1 MIASQ
6 PQPSLSR
13 SEWQA
18 VSIAFNDAA
27 NCGCVATREPGRL
40 QKLYSALT
48 GNVPPRPLA
57 DERLEAIRS
66 FVCSTRRSRKP
77 AEALVPVLRDQGF
90 SPAQVDALALL
101 SL

>member
-1 MIASQ
+1 MIATQ
-6 PQPSLSR
+6 PTLRR

-18 VSIAFNDAA
+18 VSIAFKDAA
-27 NCGCVATREPGRL
+27 HCGCTSTREPGRL
-40 QKLYSALT
+40 RKLYSVLT
-48 GNVPPRPLA
+48 GNRPPSPLA

-66 FVCSTRRSRKP
+66 FVCTTRRSRKP
-77 AEALVPVLRDQGF
+77 AKDLVPVLRNQGF

>member
-6 PQPSLSR
+6 PTLSR

-18 VSIAFNDAA
+18 VSIAFKDAA
-27 NCGCVATREPGRL
+27 TCGCASTREPGRL
-40 QKLYSALT
+40 RRIYGALT
-48 GNVPPRPLA
+48 GNRPARPLA
-57 DERLEAIRS
+57 DQRLEAIRS
-66 FVCSTRRSRKP
+66 FVCTTRRSRRP
-77 AEALVPVLRDQGF
+77 ADALVPVLRDQGF

>member
-1 MIASQ
+1 MIAAQ
-6 PQPSLSR
+6 PTLSR

-27 NCGCVATREPGRL
+27 RCGCVATREPGALR
-40 QKLYSALT
+40 KIYARLT
-48 GNVPPRPLA
+48 GHHGPRPLA
-57 DERLEAIRS
+57 NERLEAIRS

-77 AEALVPVLRDQGF
+77 AEALVPVLHDQGF